1 MNRMNQ
7 MIKKFEIK
15 SHDGPG
21 RVGKIDGDLTPKLFY
36 KKDLKIAP
44 NEGSA
49 YNIDREIAE
58 FNVKETLRLARENV
72 NECDIAVIQGSKYVD
87 LRIDCLKQLEEIGYN
102 GFIIANGD
110 ALLTN
115 PRDLVELV
123 VSLKKEAKKT
133 SYFIFPFTEVSF
145 MPILT
150 YMGIDGFL
158 ADSANYYSH
167 LNVLQ
172 TPTKS
177 YDLNTYPIYEEISQE
192 DLEQKNIE
200 NMEFVIKEIHAHMKN
215 RSLRNLVEERSGTTP
230 QNISTLKI
238 LDRTCMDYL
247 LEFTQLF

>member
-1 MNRMNQ
+1 

-21 RVGKIDGDLTPKLFY
+21 RIGKIENELSPKLFS
-36 KKDLKIAP
+36 KTDLKIAP
-44 NEGSA
+44 NEGSSH
-49 YNIDREIAE
+49 NVDREIAE

-72 NECDIAVIQGSKYVD
+72 DECYIAVIQGSKYLD
-87 LRIDCLKQLEEIGYN
+87 LRVECLKQLEDIGYN

-115 PRDLVELV
+115 PKELVETV
-123 VSLKKEAKKT
+123 VTLKKEAKKT
-133 SYFIFPFTEVSF
+133 SYFIFSFTEISF

-158 ADSANYYSH
+158 TDSANYYSH

-172 TPTKS
+172 TPTKA
-177 YDLNTYPIYEEISQE
+177 YDLNTYPIYENISQE
-192 DLEQKNIE
+192 ELEKINLD
-200 NMEFVIKEIHAHMKN
+200 NMEFVIKEIHAHIKN
-215 RSLRNLVEERSGTTP
+215 KSLRNLVEERSGTTP

-238 LDRTCMDYL
+238 LDRNYMDYL
-247 LEFTQLF
+247 LEYTQLF

>member
-1 MNRMNQ
+1 MNQ

-21 RVGKIDGDLTPKLFY
+21 RVGKIDGELTPKIFY

-58 FNVKETLRLARENV
+58 FNVKETLRLAQENV
-72 NECDIAVIQGSKYVD
+72 GECDIAAIQGSKYID
-87 LRIDCLKQLEEIGYN
+87 LRVECLKQLEEIGYN

-115 PRDLVELV
+115 PKDLVELV
-123 VSLKKEAKKT
+123 ISLKKEAKKT
-133 SYFIFPFTEVSF
+133 SYFIFSFTELSF

-158 ADSANYYSH
+158 VDSANYYSH

-177 YDLNTYPIYEEISQE
+177 YDLNTYPIYENITQKE
-192 DLEQKNIE
+192 LEQKNIE

-215 RSLRNLVEERSGTTP
+215 RSLRNLVEERSATTP

>member
-1 MNRMNQ
+1 

-21 RVGKIDGDLTPKLFY
+21 RIGKLDGNLTPKIFY
-36 KKDLKIAP
+36 KNQMKIAP
-44 NEGSA
+44 NQGSS

-58 FNVKETLRLARENV
+58 FNVKETLRLSKENV
-72 NECDIAVIQGSKYVD
+72 DTSDIAVIQGSKYLD
-87 LRIDCLKQLEEIGYN
+87 LRIKCLKELEEIGYN

-115 PRDLVELV
+115 PRELVEIIV
-123 VSLKKEAKKT
+123 NLKKEAKKS
-133 SYFIFPFTEVSF
+133 SYFIFSFAELSF

-158 ADSANYYSH
+158 TDSANYYSH
-167 LNVLQ
+167 INVLQ
-172 TPTKS
+172 TPTKA
-177 YDLNTYPIYEEISQE
+177 YDLNSYPIYENITQE
-192 DLEQKNIE
+192 ELEEKNIE

-215 RSLRNLVEERSGTTP
+215 KSLRNLVEERSGTTP

-238 LDRTCMDYL
+238 LDRTHMDYL

>member
-1 MNRMNQ
+1 MNQ

-21 RVGKIDGDLTPKLFY
+21 RVGKIDGELTPKLFY

-58 FNVKETLRLARENV
+58 FNVKETLKLAEENV
-72 NECDIAVIQGSKYVD
+72 DECDIAIIQGSKYVD

-115 PRDLVELV
+115 PRDLVEVV
-123 VSLKKEAKKT
+123 VSLKREAKKT

-177 YDLNTYPIYEEISQE
+177 YDLNTYPIYEEITQE
-192 DLEQKNIE
+192 ELEQKNIE

>member
-1 MNRMNQ
+1 

-21 RVGKIDGDLTPKLFY
+21 RIGKIDGKLTPRILY
-36 KKDLKIAP
+36 KNELNIAP
-44 NEGSA
+44 TQGSA

-58 FNVKETLRLARENV
+58 FNVKESLRLARENV
-72 NECDIAVIQGSKYVD
+72 DDCDVAVIQGSKYTD
-87 LRIDCLKQLEEIGYN
+87 LRIECLKQLEEIGYN

-115 PRDLVELV
+115 PKELVEIV
-123 VSLKKEAKKT
+123 VSLKKEAKKN
-133 SYFIFPFTEVSF
+133 SYFIFSFAELSF
-145 MPILT
+145 MPLLT

-158 ADSANYYSH
+158 VDAANYYSY

-172 TPTKS
+172 TPTKA
-177 YDLNTYPIYEEISQE
+177 YDLNAYPLYDNITQEE
-192 DLEQKNIE
+192 LEKKNIE

-215 RSLRNLVEERSGTTP
+215 NSLRNLVEERSGTTP

-238 LDRTCMDYL
+238 LDRTQMDYL

>member
-1 MNRMNQ
+1 

-21 RVGKIDGDLTPKLFY
+21 RIGKLDGNLTPKIFY
-36 KKDLKIAP
+36 KNQMKIVP
-44 NEGSA
+44 NQGSS

-58 FNVKETLRLARENV
+58 FNVKETLRLAKEHV
-72 NECDIAVIQGSKYVD
+72 NDADIAVIQGSKYID
-87 LRIDCLKQLEEIGYN
+87 LRLECMKQLEEIGYN

-115 PRDLVELV
+115 PRELVEV
-123 VSLKKEAKKT
+123 VTSLKKEAKKS
-133 SYFIFPFTEVSF
+133 SYFIFSFAELSF

-172 TPTKS
+172 TPTKA
-177 YDLNTYPIYEEISQE
+177 YDLNTYPIYDDISQKE
-192 DLEQKNIE
+192 LEEKNIE
-200 NMEFVIKEIHAHMKN
+200 NMEFTIKEIHAHMKN
-215 RSLRNLVEERSGTTP
+215 NSLRNLVEERSGTTP

-238 LDRTCMDYL
+238 LDKNQMDYL
-247 LEFTQLF
+247 LEYTKLF

>member
-1 MNRMNQ
+1 
-7 MIKKFEIK
+7 MIRKFEIK

-21 RVGKIDGDLTPKLFY
+21 RIGRIEGEITPKIFF
-36 KKDLKIAP
+36 KNELKIAP

-49 YNIDREIAE
+49 YNIDREVAE

-72 NECDIAVIQGSKYVD
+72 DECDIAVIQGSKYID
-87 LRIDCLKQLEEIGYN
+87 LRIECLKQLEEIGYN

-115 PRDLVELV
+115 PRELIDV
-123 VSLKKEAKKT
+123 IISLKKEAKKT
-133 SYFIFPFTEVSF
+133 SYFIFPFAELSF
-145 MPILT
+145 MPILA

-158 ADSANYYSH
+158 GDAANYYSH
-167 LNVLQ
+167 LNILQ
-172 TPTKS
+172 TPTKA
-177 YDLNTYPIYEEISQE
+177 YDLNIYPIYEDITQK
-192 DLEQKNIE
+192 DLEKKNME

-230 QNISTLKI
+230 QNISTLKF
-238 LDRTCMDYL
+238 LDRTSMDYL

>member
-1 MNRMNQ
+1 MNQ
-7 MIKKFEIK
+7 MIKKFEIR

-21 RVGKIDGDLTPKLFY
+21 RVGKIDGELTPKIFY

-58 FNVKETLRLARENV
+58 FNVKETLRLAQENV
-72 NECDIAVIQGSKYVD
+72 NECDIAVIQGSKYTD
-87 LRIDCLKQLEEIGYN
+87 LRVECLKQLEEIGYN

-115 PRDLVELV
+115 PKDLVELV
-123 VSLKKEAKKT
+123 ISLKKEAKKT
-133 SYFIFPFTEVSF
+133 SYFIFSFAELSF

-158 ADSANYYSH
+158 VDSANYYSH

-177 YDLNTYPIYEEISQE
+177 YDLNTYPIYENITQE
-192 DLEQKNIE
+192 ELEQKNIE

-215 RSLRNLVEERSGTTP
+215 RSLRNLVEERSATTP
-230 QNISTLKI
+230 QNISILKI

>member
-1 MNRMNQ
+1 

-21 RVGKIDGDLTPKLFY
+21 RIGKIENELSPKLFS
-36 KKDLKIAP
+36 KTDLKIAP
-44 NEGSA
+44 NEGSSH
-49 YNIDREIAE
+49 NVDREIAE

-72 NECDIAVIQGSKYVD
+72 DECDIAVIQGSKYLD
-87 LRIDCLKQLEEIGYN
+87 LRFECLKQLEDIGYN

-115 PRDLVELV
+115 PKELVETV
-123 VSLKKEAKKT
+123 VTLKKEAKKT
-133 SYFIFPFTEVSF
+133 SYFIFSFTEISF

-158 ADSANYYSH
+158 TDSANYYSH

-172 TPTKS
+172 TPTKA
-177 YDLNTYPIYEEISQE
+177 YDLNTYPIYENISQE
-192 DLEQKNIE
+192 ELEKINLD
-200 NMEFVIKEIHAHMKN
+200 NMEFVIKEIHAHIKN
-215 RSLRNLVEERSGTTP
+215 KSLRNLVEERSGTTP

-238 LDRTCMDYL
+238 LDRNYMDYL
-247 LEFTQLF
+247 LEYTQLF

>member
-1 MNRMNQ
+1 

-21 RVGKIDGDLTPKLFY
+21 RIGKIDGELTPKIFY
-36 KKDLKIAP
+36 KNELNVAP
-44 NEGSA
+44 TQGSA

-58 FNVKETLRLARENV
+58 FNVKESLRLAKEHV
-72 NECDIAVIQGSKYVD
+72 ETSDAAVIQGSKYVD
-87 LRIDCLKQLEEIGYN
+87 LRIDCLKQLEEMGYN

-115 PRDLVELV
+115 PKELVEIV

-133 SYFIFPFTEVSF
+133 SYFIFSFAELSF
-145 MPILT
+145 MPILV

-158 ADSANYYSH
+158 VDSTNYYSY

-172 TPTKS
+172 TPTKA
-177 YDLNTYPIYEEISQE
+177 YDLNTYPIYEDITQE
-192 DLEQKNIE
+192 ELEKKNIE

-215 RSLRNLVEERSGTTP
+215 SSLRNLVEERSGTTP

-238 LDRTCMDYL
+238 LDRTQMDYL

>member
-1 MNRMNQ
+1 

-21 RVGKIDGDLTPKLFY
+21 RVGKIDGELTPKLFY

-44 NEGSA
+44 SEGSA
-49 YNIDREIAE
+49 YNIDKEIAE
-58 FNVKETLRLARENV
+58 FNVKETLRLSKENV
-72 NECDIAVIQGSKYVD
+72 DTSDIAVIQGSKYLD
-87 LRIDCLKQLEEIGYN
+87 LRIKCLKELEEMGYN

-115 PRDLVELV
+115 PRELVEIIV
-123 VSLKKEAKKT
+123 NLKKEAKKS
-133 SYFIFPFTEVSF
+133 SYFIFSFAELSF

-158 ADSANYYSH
+158 TDSANYYSH
-167 LNVLQ
+167 INVLQ
-172 TPTKS
+172 TPTKV
-177 YDLNTYPIYEEISQE
+177 YDLNSYPIYENITQE
-192 DLEQKNIE
+192 ELEEKNIE

-215 RSLRNLVEERSGTTP
+215 KSLRNLVEERSGTTP

-238 LDRTCMDYL
+238 LDRTHMDYL

>member
-1 MNRMNQ
+1 

-21 RVGKIDGDLTPKLFY
+21 RVGKIDGELTPKLFY

-44 NEGSA
+44 SEGSA
-49 YNIDREIAE
+49 YNIDKEIAE
-58 FNVKETLRLARENV
+58 FNVKETLRLSKENV
-72 NECDIAVIQGSKYVD
+72 DTSDIAVIQGSKYLD
-87 LRIDCLKQLEEIGYN
+87 LRIKCLKELEEMGYN

-115 PRDLVELV
+115 PRELVEIIV
-123 VSLKKEAKKT
+123 NLKKEAKKS
-133 SYFIFPFTEVSF
+133 SYFIFSFAELSF

-158 ADSANYYSH
+158 TDSANYYSH
-167 LNVLQ
+167 INVLQ
-172 TPTKS
+172 TPTKA
-177 YDLNTYPIYEEISQE
+177 YDLNSYPIYENITQE
-192 DLEQKNIE
+192 ELEEKNIE

-215 RSLRNLVEERSGTTP
+215 KSLRNLVEERSGKTP

-238 LDRTCMDYL
+238 LDRTHMDYL

>member
-1 MNRMNQ
+1 MNQ
-7 MIKKFEIK
+7 MIKKFEIR

-21 RVGKIDGDLTPKLFY
+21 RVGKIDGELTPKIFY

-58 FNVKETLRLARENV
+58 FNVKETLRLAQENV
-72 NECDIAVIQGSKYVD
+72 GECDIAAIQGSKYID
-87 LRIDCLKQLEEIGYN
+87 LRVECLKQLEEIGYN

-115 PRDLVELV
+115 PKDLVELV
-123 VSLKKEAKKT
+123 ISLKKEAKKT
-133 SYFIFPFTEVSF
+133 SYFIFSFTELSF

-158 ADSANYYSH
+158 VDSANYYSH

-177 YDLNTYPIYEEISQE
+177 YDLNTYLIYENITQKE
-192 DLEQKNIE
+192 LEQKNIE

-215 RSLRNLVEERSGTTP
+215 RSLRNLVEERSATTP

>member
-1 MNRMNQ
+1 

-21 RVGKIDGDLTPKLFY
+21 RIGKIDGELTPKLFF

-72 NECDIAVIQGSKYVD
+72 NDSDIAIIQGSKYVD

-115 PRDLVELV
+115 PRDLVELI

-177 YDLNTYPIYEEISQE
+177 YDLNTYPIYENISQE
-192 DLEQKNIE
+192 ALEQKNIE
-200 NMEFVIKEIHAHMKN
+200 NMEFVMKEIHAHMKN